1 MSAEIV
7 ELTDSD
13 FEAQLA
19 NSSGLVFF
27 YKKLCPHCKALRT
40 VLAKFMAANPNVDIM
55 QIDSEE
61 NPGAM
66 ESLGVEKVP
75 VLLVVR
81 NGNVAVRRAGLMNI
95 RELTTLY
102 KSA

>member
-1 MSAEIV
+1 MGNTII
-7 ELTDSD
+7 ELTDTTFQEKFSD
-13 FEAQLA
+13 A
-19 NSSGLVFF
+19 SGLVFF

-40 VLAKFMAANPNVDIM
+40 VLEKFMAANPNVNVM

-61 NPGAM
+61 NPDAM

-81 NGNVAVRRAGLMNI
+81 NGNVAVKRAGLMNV

-102 KSA
+102 KSV